1 MAEIFS
7 GYTDAAMY
15 YGLISTG
22 TPEDDPGHLATWQY
36 LAIVAFLLREN
47 GFPAGDIELTP
58 DRELPGQIIL
68 TGIAQIWN
76 ETAIVVITEFGRT
89 AQGNGTDGTDH
100 GTGTVAFVLRGA
112 VAGGRVIA
120 DWPGLGVD
128 QLLDAP

>member
-22 TPEDDPGHLATWQY
+22 TPEDDPGYLATWQY

-47 GFPAGDIELTP
+47 GFPTGDIELTP

-68 TGIAQIWN
+68 KG
-76 ETAIVVITEFGRT
+76 
-89 AQGNGTDGTDH
+89 
-100 GTGTVAFVLRGA
+100 VLP
-112 VAGGRVIA
+112 
-120 DWPGLGVD
+120 D
-128 QLLDAP
+128 